1 MQDTYDKLNEIFQ
14 DIFDDDSIRLKP
26 EMTAQDIEGWDS
38 LANINIIFS
47 IEEEFGIKFEMGKIS
62 ELRSIGEMVEYI
74 EKGSNR

>member
-1 MQDTYDKLNEIFQ
+1 MRDTYDKLNEIFQ

-47 IEEEFGIKFEMGKIS
+47 IEKEFGIKFEMGKIS